1 MKFTT
6 RFSVTLLLLLLA
18 SCISYEPVILRPAI
32 TLSAEEVELV
42 SASAGS
48 GVDFGMDV
56 SLNESDS
63 LFNVE
68 TLPGVRLRAVN
79 SNGPAAN
86 AGLEIGDVILRINGT
101 QTDHPD
107 TLLAL
112 QANPV
117 ADNQYTLEVRR
128 GTLVFEASMIAAARS
143 TGAPPRELYRVDP
156 IASRAGYRTELVNVP
171 ERGMVAAARVME
183 IFAESPLPAAGI
195 EAAAL
200 ILALNGR
207 YLDSAQDLVNR
218 LNTDFEPG
226 DTVQMTVVQNER
238 LTNPKVELWNPGR
251 RISRIALGPVLQYE
265 SSLSPVSSSFTL
277 VDLWLFALYRF
288 QQNEGERSHSIL
300 GLINVSTDVGELI
313 EETNRS
319 N

>member
-1 MKFTT
+1 MKFIT
-6 RFSVTLLLLLLA
+6 RVSVSLLLLLLA
-18 SCISYEPVILRPAI
+18 SCISYEPAILLPAI

-48 GVDFGMDV
+48 GVNFGMDV

-117 ADNQYTLEVRR
+117 DDNQYVLEVRR
-128 GTLVFEASMIAAARS
+128 NTLVFEATLIAAARS

-156 IASRAGYRTELVNVP
+156 IASRAGYRTELVDVP
-171 ERGMVAAARVME
+171 EKGMVSAARVTE
-183 IFAESPLPAAGI
+183 FFAESPLPGAGI
-195 EAAAL
+195 RAGAM

-207 YLDSAQDLVNR
+207 YLDSAQDLVSR

-226 DTVQMTVVQNER
+226 ETIQMTVLQNSR
-238 LTNPKVELWNPGR
+238 LTNLAVELWNPGR

-265 SSLSPVSSSFTL
+265 SSLSPVSRSFTL

-288 QQNEGERSHSIL
+288 QQNERERSHNIL
-300 GLINVSTDVGELI
+300 GLINVSTDVGELT
-313 EETNRS
+313 EETNR
-319 N
+319 NN

>member
-1 MKFTT
+1 MKFT
-6 RFSVTLLLLLLA
+6 SWIGATLLSSLLA
-18 SCISYEPVILRPAI
+18 SCVSYEPAILLPAI

-42 SASAGS
+42 PASASA

-68 TLPGVRLRAVN
+68 TLPGVRVRAVN
-79 SNGPAAN
+79 PNGPAAN
-86 AGLEIGDVILRINGT
+86 AGLEVGDVILRINGT
-101 QTDHPD
+101 QTNHPD

-112 QANPV
+112 QTSPV
-117 ADNQYTLEVRR
+117 DDDQYILEVRR
-128 GTLVFEASMIAAARS
+128 NTVVFAASLVAAAQS

-171 ERGMVAAARVME
+171 ERGMVSAARVVE

-195 EAAAL
+195 EAGAL
-200 ILALNGR
+200 ILALDGR

-226 DTVQMTVVQNER
+226 DGVQMTLLQNNR
-238 LTNPKVELWNPGR
+238 LIYPAVELWNPGR
-251 RISRIALGPVLQYE
+251 RISRVALGPVLQYT
-265 SSLSPVSSSFTL
+265 SSLSPVSRSFTL
-277 VDLWLFALYRF
+277 VDLWLFALYRY

-300 GLINVSTDVGELI
+300 GLINVSTDVGELT
-313 EETNRS
+313 EENSR
-319 N
+319 NN

>member
-6 RFSVTLLLLLLA
+6 RFSVTSLLPLLA
-18 SCISYEPVILRPAI
+18 SCISYEPVTLLPAI

-68 TLPGVRLRAVN
+68 TLPGVRVRAVN

-101 QTDHPD
+101 QTDHTD

-128 GTLVFEASMIAAARS
+128 GTVVFEASMIAAARS
-143 TGAPPRELYRVDP
+143 TGAPPKELYRVDP
-156 IASRAGYRTELVNVP
+156 IASRAGYRTELVNIP
-171 ERGMVAAARVME
+171 ERGRVAAARVVE

-195 EAAAL
+195 EAEAL

-207 YLDSAQDLVNR
+207 YLNLAQDLVNR
-218 LNTDFEPG
+218 LNSDFEPG

-265 SSLSPVSSSFTL
+265 SSLSPSRSSFTL
-277 VDLWLFALYRF
+277 ADFWLFALYSF
-288 QQNEGERSHSIL
+288 QQNEGERSHNIL
-300 GLINVSTDVGELI
+300 GLINVSTDVGELT